1 VKNLSTSGAPTK
13 SEGRPSILRHVDS
26 CIVGLTLL
34 NGFLFGHGIGS
45 ALLMMLDITIRSL
58 F

>member
-1 VKNLSTSGAPTK
+1 MKNLSTSGAPTK
-13 SEGRPSILRHVDS
+13 SEGRPLILRHVDS
-26 CIVGLTLL
+26 RIVGLTLL
-34 NGFLFGHGIGS
+34 NGFLFWPCIGS